1 MLEKKKYDSK
11 MNIQVDNMDTL
22 FCEGLKE
29 NDIEKLQSVSKRDLH
44 NHSTK
49 GCRREWLAE
58 QLHVV
63 IPEPPQQL
71 NGLEGMQN
79 WFRTEIKPFCDGY
92 KNMVLRWEGAF
103 AEARRNNIVRLVMN
117 FGTAEIDQ
125 VGTIADF
132 KTLIESFHKNYCPD
146 TIFEAELTYPSF
158 CDVMHEAE
166 ELDKYADLGYLKA
179 IDICGGENNQPFE
192 AFLPL
197 YKKAEKYHIVKK
209 MHVGETGSAEDVR
222 KAVEILGLSEVHH
235 GINASES
242 KETMRFLSDNHI
254 QLNICPSSNVM
265 LGFTKDYATHP
276 IKLLVENGVKVTIN
290 TDDLLIFDSSIENE
304 YIKLYQAGTLSA
316 EQLDEIRKTGLGI
329 L

>member
-1 MLEKKKYDSK
+1 MKRSEV
-11 MNIQVDNMDTL
+11 NNMDSL

-29 NDIEKLQSVSKRDLH
+29 NDIEKILLIPKSDLH

-63 IPEPPQQL
+63 IPKPPQKL
-71 NGLEGMQN
+71 DGLVGMQN
-79 WFRTEIKPFCDGY
+79 WFKTAIKPFCDGY
-92 KNMVLRWEGAF
+92 ENMILRWEGAF
-103 AEARRNNIVRLVMN
+103 VEAKRNNIARLVMN

-132 KTLIESFHKNYCPD
+132 KTLIEGFHKNYCPD
-146 TIFEAELTYPSF
+146 SIFEAELTYPSF
-158 CDVMHEAE
+158 CDAMHEAE
-166 ELDKYADLGYLKA
+166 ELDKYAGLGYFKA
-179 IDICGGENNQPFE
+179 IDICGGENIQPFE

-197 YKKAEKYHIVKK
+197 YKKAEKYHMVKK

-222 KAVEILGLSEVHH
+222 KAVEVLGLSEVHH
-235 GINASES
+235 GINATKS

-254 QLNICPSSNVM
+254 QLNVCPSSNVM
-265 LGFTKDYATHP
+265 LGFTKDYTTHP
-276 IKLLVENGVKVTIN
+276 IKVLVENGVRVTIN

-316 EQLDEIRKTGLGI
+316 AQLDEIRKVGLGI